1 MQKLLLI
8 LSFTFGLVSPVF
20 ALKAGETH
28 ADPYK
33 VMTEGILLVRKSWAI
48 ELAITLASYLHIRV
62 TGTVVLLLCHCQ
74 RLKEL

>member
-33 VMTEGILLVRKSWAI
+33 VMTEGYFIGQELVGNRAGDYTRFIFAYQGDS
-48 ELAITLASYLHIRV
+48 
-62 TGTVVLLLCHCQ
+62 TVVLLLCHCR

>member
-8 LSFTFGLVSPVF
+8 LSFTFGLASPVF

-33 VMTEGILLVRKSWAI
+33 SDDRGLFYWS
-48 ELAITLASYLHIRV
+48 
-62 TGTVVLLLCHCQ
+62 GTRGQ
-74 RLKEL
+74 